1 MLSFH
6 CQLGPQFSSLLLA
19 YFNLCR
25 VRVHISSLNFFFS
38 CEMQYSPRE
47 IIHSQMTFIDRNQRT
62 HKNKTVKTPPDENW
76 RAENAA
82 KSPNIWSGVKL
93 DFFPLT
99 AAVKVQEIRA
109 NFISILSF
117 HPESLPPRTPT
128 FSSSPRTLPFN
139 QWKSHFIS
147 LFSRLFMCA
156 RRLFF
161 HAADSLSVARREN
174 VKIRM
179 CHDTSKPAGK
189 KVVNLSIFFRWREY
203 FRCVNFFTFYL
214 FFEASSRIEAVM
226 LRVSSSNCVMKSN
239 LNLVDLTICRTNPVV
254 ISERQCH
261 SIRKKNTNERDRD
274 EH

>member
-1 MLSFH
+1 MTNHRPCYILSFLVLTRAYTTQPASHVNFFFRKKRRKERKSNLFFSLSTPLSSNTKKKDEGKILFMCRKCLQNDQIQHSMLSFH

-38 CEMQYSPRE
+38 CEIQYSPRE

-147 LFSRLFMCA
+147 LFSRLFLCA

-161 HAADSLSVARREN
+161 PCRRFPICCSSWKREN
-174 VKIRM
+174 SNVPR
-179 CHDTSKPAGK
+179 HQQ
-189 KVVNLSIFFRWREY
+189 
-203 FRCVNFFTFYL
+203 
-214 FFEASSRIEAVM
+214 AS
-226 LRVSSSNCVMKSN
+226 
-239 LNLVDLTICRTNPVV
+239 
-254 ISERQCH
+254 
-261 SIRKKNTNERDRD
+261 RKKKS
-274 EH
+274 